1 MTSANSTELLQIHAP
16 ALDLLLD
23 IELPVSISFGRAR
36 LPLDQ
41 VSQLTIG
48 SDIELDRS
56 VGDPV
61 DVLVN
66 QSVVA
71 RGEVVV
77 IDGNYGVRIRQI
89 VGRPEQ
95 VRNSAALFGPVNPP
109 EQPEH

>member
-1 MTSANSTELLQIHAP
+1 MGSPNSTELLQIHAP

-36 LPLDQ
+36 LPLEQ
-41 VSQLTIG
+41 VSRLTIG
-48 SDIELDRS
+48 SNIELDRS

-66 QSVVA
+66 HSVVA

-89 VGRPEQ
+89 VGRPD
-95 VRNSAALFGPVNPP
+95 SPANPP
-109 EQPEH
+109 EQSQN